1 MRRAHTSARGITA
14 WLLACTVALGCSEP
28 TRQPT
33 ASRAD
38 LSVAVV
44 SAPVPAS
51 SSSDGVPNWAIF
63 SVDVLLRN
71 PSDVVVRMPGC
82 GPALE
87 QETQLGTWTV
97 VAEKLCA
104 LGAGD
109 FLELPP
115 GSERRSSETLIT
127 SYARSSWSG
136 AAAGGRFRLLYRF
149 AAVGQVGTLDEARS
163 EPFELK

>member
-1 MRRAHTSARGITA
+1 M
-14 WLLACTVALGCSEP
+14 GCSEP
-28 TRQPT
+28 THEPT
-33 ASRAD
+33 TPRAD

-44 SAPVPAS
+44 SEPVPAFAS
-51 SSSDGVPNWAIF
+51 TDGVPNWAIF

-97 VAEKLCA
+97 VAEKMCA
-104 LGAGD
+104 LGGGD
-109 FLELPP
+109 FVELAP
-115 GSERRSSETLIT
+115 GSERRSNETLVT
-127 SYARSSWSG
+127 TYARSSWSG

-149 AAVGQVGTLDEARS
+149 AAVGQAGTLDEARS